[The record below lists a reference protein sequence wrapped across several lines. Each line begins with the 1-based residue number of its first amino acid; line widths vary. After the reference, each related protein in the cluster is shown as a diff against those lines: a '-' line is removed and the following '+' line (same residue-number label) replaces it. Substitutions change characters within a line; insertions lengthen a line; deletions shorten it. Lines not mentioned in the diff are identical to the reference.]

1 MDLATF
7 KVNIYLVVLQL
18 VATQTVAST
27 LALPT
32 SFQTASLKSALGKC
46 FLSAEGCILSEI
58 DSRNGPIK
66 LAYYVTL
73 CSK

>member
-1 MDLATF
+1 MA
-7 KVNIYLVVLQL
+7 
-18 VATQTVAST
+18 ACS

-46 FLSAEGCILSEI
+46 FLSVERRDSEEI

-66 LAYYVTL
+66 LAYFVTQ
-73 CSK
+73 CSNYI